1 MVLGEITLLKSVT
14 TGTTLK
20 QHQNKYSVVGL
31 FGAPKDLKMLAG
43 QNYLY
48 QNGE

>member
-1 MVLGEITLLKSVT
+1 MVSLQLKPDIILGLGEITLLKSVT

-31 FGAPKDLKMLAG
+31 FGAPKDLSWI
-43 QNYLY
+43 
-48 QNGE
+48 